1 MIDLSRFHAVDAA
14 IHAQA
19 LAEVI
24 AGRKVSHWMWFVF
37 PQLRGLGRSPTALHY
52 GLTAEEAAPFLAD
65 PLLGPR
71 LVQITRA
78 LLAHAGQRSATA
90 ILGPVDALKLCSS
103 MTLFAA
109 VPGPIRSLP
118 PCWPHSATGLARR
131 HLHCCGMGRAA
142 SWLSRRSGYS
152 SVSGSRVGLFFSVRQ
167 SHWARASEWEWV

>member
-19 LAEVI
+19 LAEVM

-37 PQLRGLGRSPTALHY
+37 PHLRGLGRSPTALHY
-52 GLTAEEAAPFLAD
+52 GLTPEEAAPFLAD

-78 LLAHAGQRSATA
+78 LLAHAGQRSAVA
-90 ILGPVDALKLCSS
+90 ILGPVDALKLQSS

-109 VPGPIRSLP
+109 VPGTDPVFAAVLAAFCDG
-118 PCWPHSATGLARR
+118 PCPQTLALLRD
-131 HLHCCGMGRAA
+131 GSGR
-142 SWLSRRSGYS
+142 
-152 SVSGSRVGLFFSVRQ
+152 
-167 SHWARASEWEWV
+167 